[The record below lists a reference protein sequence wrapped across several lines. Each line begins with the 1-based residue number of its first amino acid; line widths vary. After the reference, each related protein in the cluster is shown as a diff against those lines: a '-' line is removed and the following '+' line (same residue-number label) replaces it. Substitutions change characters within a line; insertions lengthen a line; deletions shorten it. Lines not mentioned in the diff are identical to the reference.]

1 MILYFVRLENRMSE
15 FHGDTEEFRHD
26 HINDE
31 SKNGDDDENE
41 TLESDVSDDVS
52 EINLHGIDR
61 REGNLRIMITRQS
74 MASKQCTLIERL
86 VYYVFFPMYLV
97 RDLNEVMWG

>member
-1 MILYFVRLENRMSE
+1 METDVSYYILIVFENIMSE

-31 SKNGDDDENE
+31 SENGDENE
-41 TLESDVSDDVS
+41 TIESDISDDVS
-52 EINLHGIDR
+52 DIILHGIDR
-61 REGNLRIMITRQS
+61 REGNLRIMITKQR

-86 VYYVFFPMYLV
+86 VYYVFFPMYLMRV
-97 RDLNEVMWG
+97 FLMR